1 MSLQQRGRRP
11 GDGTQLLA
19 ALTSESHVSHHLRS
33 RVIVQI
39 AALLCTQGQGLEVMF
54 SDAWEE
60 KETQAWAGTGSL
72 TTEPNNSNFN
82 KHWYNPNLYQPM
94 IKKKK
99 KITLFFNLKLL

>member
-19 ALTSESHVSHHLRS
+19 ALTSESRVSHHLCS
-33 RVIVQI
+33 PVIVQI
-39 AALLCTQGQGLEVMF
+39 APLLFTQGQGLEVMF

-60 KETQAWAGTGSL
+60 KETQAWVSPGSL

-82 KHWYNPNLYQPM
+82 KHWYNPNLYQPV

-99 KITLFFNLKLL
+99 DYTLFFNLKLL